1 MEKYSNC
8 VIGFN
13 YKTLHIRHM
22 ENCKIALVD
31 DKPFNVQ
38 ILKDKLQ
45 AKTGVDIM
53 MTAFNG
59 VDFLTQMQAE
69 NQTIPDV
76 VFMDIDMPELD
87 GIETVR
93 RAKLLYPNVHF
104 LMITIFDDVERVFD
118 AICAGASGYLLKD
131 DSIPDLHRAI
141 DDVMIYGGA
150 PMSPRIARKAF
161 QYIQKGQETAKET
174 ESPLSAR
181 EMDILNGLAKGKSYT
196 VIADEHFISPHTVR
210 KHMTNIYEKLHVN
223 SKVEAIRLALD
234 KKWVV

>member
-1 MEKYSNC
+1 
-8 VIGFN
+8 
-13 YKTLHIRHM
+13 M
-22 ENCKIALVD
+22 ENCRIALVD

-45 AKTGVDIM
+45 AKAGVDIM
-53 MTAFNG
+53 MSAYDG
-59 VDFLTQMQAE
+59 KEFLDKLQHTDQLL
-69 NQTIPDV
+69 PDV

-93 RAKLLYPNVHF
+93 RAKLLYPNIHF

-150 PMSPRIARKAF
+150 PMSPSIARKAF
-161 QYIQKGQETAKET
+161 QFIQQGGSNNQEN

-181 EMDILNGLAKGKSYT
+181 EMDIMNGLAKGKSYT
-196 VIADEHFISPHTVR
+196 TIADELFISPHTVR

>member
-1 MEKYSNC
+1 
-8 VIGFN
+8 
-13 YKTLHIRHM
+13 M
-22 ENCKIALVD
+22 ENCRIALVD

-38 ILKDKLQ
+38 ILNDKLQ
-45 AKTGVDIM
+45 AKSGVEIV

-59 VDFLTQMQAE
+59 KEFLELMQKSE
-69 NQTIPDV
+69 TMLPQV

-93 RAKLLYPNVHF
+93 RAKILYPNIHF
-104 LMITIFDDVERVFD
+104 LMITVFDDVERVFD

-131 DSIPDLHRAI
+131 DSITDLHKAI
-141 DDVMIYGGA
+141 DDVMVFGGA
-150 PMSPRIARKAF
+150 PMSPIIARKAF
-161 QYIQKGQETAKET
+161 QYIQQGRANTVES

-196 VIADEHFISPHTVR
+196 VIADELFISPHTVR

-223 SKVEAIRLALD
+223 SKVEAIRLAID